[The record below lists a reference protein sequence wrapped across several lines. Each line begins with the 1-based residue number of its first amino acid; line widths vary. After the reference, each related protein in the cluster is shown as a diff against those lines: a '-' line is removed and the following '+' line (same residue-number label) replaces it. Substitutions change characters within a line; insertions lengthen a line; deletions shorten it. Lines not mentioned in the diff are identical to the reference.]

1 MSDFKESLIIIDNYL
16 SNDKLD
22 NEQKRKLEFLK
33 TYLTEE
39 DNESKQKDN

>member
-1 MSDFKESLIIIDNYL
+1 MSDFKESLIMIDNYL
-16 SNDKLD
+16 TNDKLD